1 MLETLSSPS
10 YLAYQEGKAVLE
22 ALANV
27 GRPPH
32 PSIDP
37 VIPTAAEQLGVR
49 TDIEIP
55 HWSEHTLRDLI
66 ESLPDALVVIGSH
79 GAIVL
84 VNAQTE
90 RIFGYQQN
98 ELLGRPIEILVPQHL
113 RAGHVGKRDHY
124 FSQPKTRA
132 MGEQRDLFGRRKDG
146 TEFPVE
152 ISLSPLRTEH
162 GVFASSAIRDISQR
176 KREEAKFRTLVENIP
191 AVTFIAPLDE
201 RAPELYVSPEIERL
215 LGFSQKEWLEDPVL
229 WHRQL
234 HPEDRERW
242 NRQFAPTCASGK
254 PFEEIYRFIAK
265 NGDVVWVHGSASM
278 VRDADGTPSFLQGVA
293 FDITKI
299 KNAEEALHR
308 AKELLRQNNV
318 ELDRRVQERTEELT
332 RSLAELR
339 DKSDELRLFAYQA
352 SHDLQKPL
360 ISLVNWPERL
370 AKVYGGKGDEQF
382 DEWINRTIN
391 GAKRMRRLIKEG
403 IEPYSKYL
411 QNNDEL
417 PAVDCNAAVHDAC
430 SSLQGDVESSG
441 ATIEIVGALPTVTGT
456 PFRLT
461 LLFQNLIGNAI
472 KYREPERALRV
483 EIGARRRRD
492 GWHFWVRDNGIGFE
506 PKYNKR
512 IFKLGE
518 RLHNETKIPGTGFGL
533 YICERI
539 VAARG
544 GRMRVRSRLGEG
556 TTFFFTWPSAQD
568 DRMTR

>member
-27 GRPPH
+27 GKPPH
-32 PSIDP
+32 PPINP
-37 VIPTAAEQLGVR
+37 VSPTAAEHLGVR
-49 TDIEIP
+49 TDIAIP

-66 ESLPDALVVIGSH
+66 ESLPDALVIIGSH

-90 RIFGYQQN
+90 KIFGYKRD
-98 ELLGRPIEILVPQHL
+98 ELLRQPIEMLIPE
-113 RAGHVGKRDHY
+113 RFRPGHVGKRDSY
-124 FSQPKTRA
+124 FDHPKSRP
-132 MGEQRDLFGRRKDG
+132 MGARLELFGRRKDG
-146 TEFPVE
+146 VEFPVE
-152 ISLSPLRTEH
+152 ISLSPLITDQ
-162 GVFASSAIRDISQR
+162 GIFATSVIRDITQR

-191 AVTFIAPLDE
+191 AVTFFAPLDE
-201 RAPELYVSPEIERL
+201 SVPELYVSPQIVKL
-215 LGFSQKEWLEDPVL
+215 LGFTQKEWLEDPVL
-229 WHRQL
+229 WYRQL
-234 HPEDRERW
+234 HPEDSVRW

-265 NGDVVWVHGSASM
+265 DKRVVWVHGSASV

-293 FDITKI
+293 FDITDI
-299 KNAEEALHR
+299 KESQEALHR
-308 AKELLRQNNV
+308 VQDELRQNNV
-318 ELDRRVQERTEELT
+318 ELDRRVHERTEELT
-332 RSLAELR
+332 RSLVELR
-339 DKSDELRLFAYQA
+339 DKTDELRLFAYQA

-411 QNNDEL
+411 QNTDEL
-417 PAVDCNAAVHDAC
+417 PAVDCNAAVHDAR
-430 SSLQGDVESSG
+430 SNLQADVESSE
-441 ATIEIVGALPTVTGT
+441 ATIEIVGDLPTVTGT
-456 PFRLT
+456 PFRLM

-472 KYREPERALRV
+472 KYQEPERALRV
-483 EIGARRRRD
+483 EIGARRRKD

-506 PKYNKR
+506 PKYYKR

-556 TTFFFTWPSAQD
+556 TTFFFTWPTAASVK
-568 DRMTR
+568 